1 MKSIVDGADSQNY
14 EFGPFRVN
22 SGEGRLLRGGENI
35 PLTPKAFATLLK
47 LIQAKGRVVDKE
59 TLMREI
65 WTDSFVED
73 NSLTRNISVLR
84 KVLGDEN
91 KTAQYIETLPKR
103 GYRFVGTV
111 TEISDAKAAN
121 SQKIIAVLPF
131 KVLGDDGDIKFFG
144 LGMADSLITRLSNL
158 RQFVVRP
165 TRAVQKYADAT
176 GDPVEIGAELKVE
189 AVLDGGI
196 SKLGDF
202 LRVTVQFISVAD
214 RRVLW
219 GEQFDEPLT
228 NLLHVQDSIV
238 ERTAKTLLSKLSV
251 SERETLH
258 EPAPPNAAAY
268 QLFMMGRY
276 CWNKRTKSSL
286 EKAIEYFRQSIIEE
300 PNYAMAHVGLA
311 DSYLV
316 APHQHLLSPF
326 ESFPRA
332 KAHAETA
339 LSINAN
345 LAEAYAS
352 LAHVKFLFDWDWR
365 AAENAYQR
373 AISLKPNYATAR
385 QWYGAFLTARGR
397 FDEAA
402 AELKQA
408 QFLDPLSP
416 SVCKALGSSLA
427 YAGRLDEAAE
437 MYSQSIALDS
447 QAAITYGDFSIAR
460 KWQGKIPEALE
471 LAQKA
476 VAVSENEP
484 PVLTIMAE
492 CLAASGERDEAAKI
506 AERLIDLIEHK
517 YVSPFH
523 LALVFLELGQ
533 IEETFCWLE
542 KAVVWRDVCV
552 PFLHI
557 NRQFDSIKNQ
567 PRFQALLRQA
577 NLS

>member
-1 MKSIVDGADSQNY
+1 MDGTKLQNY
-14 EFGPFRVN
+14 EFGSFRVN
-22 SGEGRLLRGGENI
+22 SAEGRLLRAGENV

-59 TLMREI
+59 TLLREV
-65 WTDSFVED
+65 WADSFVED

-84 KVLGDEN
+84 KALGDEN
-91 KTAQYIETLPKR
+91 NTARYIETLPKR
-103 GYRFVGTV
+103 GYRFVGRV
-111 TEISDAKAAN
+111 TEISEAAATAS

-131 KVLGDDGDIKFFG
+131 KILGDDREIKFFG

-165 TRAVQKYADAT
+165 TRAVQKYSEAT

-189 AVLDGGI
+189 AVLDGSI

-202 LRVTVQFISVAD
+202 FRVTVQFVSVAD

-219 GEQFDEPLT
+219 GEQFDEAIT
-228 NLLHVQDSIV
+228 DLLAVQDSIV
-238 ERTAKTLLSKLSV
+238 ERTAKTLLSKLSA

-258 EPAPPNAAAY
+258 EPAPPSHAAY
-268 QLFMMGRY
+268 RLFMMGRY
-276 CWNKRTKSSL
+276 CWNKRTKSRL
-286 EKAIEYFRQSIIEE
+286 AKAIEHFRQAIAEDSD
-300 PNYAMAHVGLA
+300 YAMAHVGLA
-311 DSYLV
+311 DSYLI
-316 APHQHLLSPF
+316 APHLHLFSPF
-326 ESFPRA
+326 EAFPRA

-339 LSINAN
+339 LSINEN
-345 LAEAYAS
+345 LAEAHAS

-365 AAENAYQR
+365 AAENGYQR

-385 QWYGAFLTARGR
+385 QWYGAYLTARGR
-397 FDEAA
+397 FEEAA

-416 SVCKALGSSLA
+416 SIHKALGSSLA
-427 YAGRLDEAAE
+427 YAGQLDEAVE
-437 MYSQSIALDS
+437 MYHQSIALDS
-447 QAAITYGDFSIAR
+447 LSAITYGDFSIAR

-476 VAVSENEP
+476 VTVSENDP
-484 PVLTIMAE
+484 PVLTILAE
-492 CLAASGERDEAAKI
+492 CLAASGERREAVNI
-506 AERLIDLIEHK
+506 AERLVDLLEYK

-523 LALVFLELGQ
+523 LALVYLELDRL
-533 IEETFCWLE
+533 EDVFCWLE

-557 NRQFDSIKNQ
+557 NPQFDRIKNQ

-577 NLS
+577 NLI

>member
-1 MKSIVDGADSQNY
+1 MNAANLQNY

-22 SGEGRLLRGGENI
+22 SAEGRLLRAGENI

-59 TLMREI
+59 TLIREV
-65 WTDSFVED
+65 WADSFVED

-84 KVLGDEN
+84 KALGDEN
-91 KTAQYIETLPKR
+91 NGAQYIETLPKR
-103 GYRFVGTV
+103 GYRFVGSV
-111 TEISDAKAAN
+111 TEILDAATASN

-131 KVLGDDGDIKFFG
+131 KILGGGDGDIKFFG
-144 LGMADSLITRLSNL
+144 LGMADSLITRLGNL

-176 GDPVEIGAELKVE
+176 NDPFEIGAELKVE
-189 AVLDGGI
+189 AVLDGSI
-196 SKLGDF
+196 SKLGDY

-228 NLLHVQDSIV
+228 NLLRVQDSIV
-238 ERTAKTLLSKLSV
+238 ERTAQTLLSKLSV
-251 SERETLH
+251 SERETLN
-258 EPAPPNAAAY
+258 ESAPPNAAAY

-286 EKAIEYFRQSIIEE
+286 ETAIEYFRQAITEDA
-300 PNYAMAHVGLA
+300 NYAMAHVGLA
-311 DSYLV
+311 DSYLI
-316 APHQHLLSPF
+316 APHQHLFSPF
-326 ESFPRA
+326 EAFPRA

-339 LSINAN
+339 LSINGN

-397 FDEAA
+397 FEEAA

-416 SVCKALGSSLA
+416 SIHKALGSSLA
-427 YAGRLDEAAE
+427 YAGRLDEAVE
-437 MYSQSIALDS
+437 MYRRSIALDALS
-447 QAAITYGDFSIAR
+447 AITYGDFSIAR
-460 KWQGKIPEALE
+460 KWQGQIPEALE

-476 VAVSENEP
+476 VRVAENDP

-492 CLAASGERDEAAKI
+492 CLAASGETDEATKI
-506 AERLIDLIEHK
+506 AERLIELIEHK

-523 LALVFLELGQ
+523 LALVFLEL
-533 IEETFCWLE
+533 ERFEDAFCWLE

-557 NRQFDSIKNQ
+557 NPQFARIKQQ
-567 PRFQALLRQA
+567 PRFQSLLRQA